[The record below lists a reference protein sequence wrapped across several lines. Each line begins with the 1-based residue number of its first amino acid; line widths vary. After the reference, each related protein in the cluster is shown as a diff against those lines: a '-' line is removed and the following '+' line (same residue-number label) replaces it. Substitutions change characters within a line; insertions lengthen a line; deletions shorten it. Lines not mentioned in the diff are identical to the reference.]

1 MGKKGAKT
9 KEAIRRQAYRLFAE
23 KGFKA
28 VTMTDICEKTG
39 LSRGG
44 LYRYYS
50 GTEEIFSEILSE
62 EYVIADRIEKKEKAS
77 AILEDMLEAIKAE
90 IMDKELSLSL
100 AIYEYAN
107 LGNEDFFANIN
118 DRAKKR
124 WMSLLE
130 YGMETK
136 EFKAVDT
143 EQISDLILYYYQGL
157 RMWSRV
163 IVFDEQVA
171 EQYVR
176 TVKQLLLK
184 EYNHKFF
191 KLSHCI
197 YFFIALCFH
206 AGGAYLWL
214 MKIKKT
220 LMRC

>member
-1 MGKKGAKT
+1 MGNKGAKT
-9 KEAIRRQAYRLFAE
+9 KQAIRQQAYRLFAE

-50 GTEEIFSEILSE
+50 GTEQIFSEILSE
-62 EYVIADRIEKKEKAS
+62 EYVIADRIEKKEKATV
-77 AILEDMLEAIKAE
+77 ILEDMLTAIKAE

-107 LGNEDFFANIN
+107 LGNEDFFTNIN
-118 DRAKKR
+118 NKAKKR

-130 YGMETK
+130 YGIETG
-136 EFKAVDT
+136 EFQAVDT

-163 IVFDEQVA
+163 ISFEEQVA
-171 EQYVR
+171 EYYVK
-176 TVKQLLLK
+176 TVKQLLLR
-184 EYNHKFF
+184 EE
-191 KLSHCI
+191 
-197 YFFIALCFH
+197 
-206 AGGAYLWL
+206 
-214 MKIKKT
+214 
-220 LMRC
+220 